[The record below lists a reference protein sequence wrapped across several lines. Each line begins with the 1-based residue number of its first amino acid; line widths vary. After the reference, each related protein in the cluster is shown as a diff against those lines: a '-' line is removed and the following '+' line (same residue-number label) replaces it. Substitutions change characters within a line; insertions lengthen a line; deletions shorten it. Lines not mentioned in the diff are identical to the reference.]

1 MKEDELRDIR
11 CRINH
16 LGAGDGGM
24 GSEKSRSTGSSSW
37 VALFLKLGTILG
49 RNGNDVVSTVQD
61 SELGKPVE
69 YS

>member
-16 LGAGDGGM
+16 LGAGGGGK
-24 GSEKSRSTGSSSW
+24 GSEKSRSTGLPSW
-37 VALFLKLGTILG
+37 VVLFVKLGTILG
-49 RNGNDVVSTVQD
+49 RNGNEVVSAVQD

>member
-24 GSEKSRSTGSSSW
+24 GSEESSSTGSPPW
-37 VALFLKLGTILG
+37 VALFVKLGTIWG
-49 RNGNDVVSTVQD
+49 RNGNEVVSTVED